1 MIKTSY
7 HEAGGPTNL
16 RSYEYSRL
24 RKAVTA
30 AGETQ
35 VEELP
40 QMRLFHSVRRVD
52 FSSPE
57 PIARLSTILAC

>member
-24 RKAVTA
+24 RNTVTA
-30 AGETQ
+30 EGETRLQ
-35 VEELP
+35 ELP
-40 QMRLFHSVRRVD
+40 QMHLFHSVRRVA
-52 FSSPE
+52 FPSHE
-57 PIARLSTILAC
+57 PIARA